1 MADAAKYIVDYAS
14 AIEAFNQRGS
24 LDEYLALVAS
34 DCTLDSPNSGAITG
48 VEALRKAYQAG
59 RDAGWSSHNI
69 ISATAAGRFLT
80 ISFRNDYTNGPS
92 TAHAAVFHY
101 TEDGKIDY
109 AKVFNE

>member
-24 LDEYLALVAS
+24 LDEYLALVTS

-48 VEALRKAYQAG
+48 VEALRNAYQAG
-59 RDAGWSSHNI
+59 RDAGWISHNI
-69 ISATAAGRFLT
+69 ISANAAGRFLT
-80 ISFRNDYTNGPS
+80 ISFRNDYESGPS
-92 TAHAAVFHY
+92 TSHAAVFHY

-109 AKVFNE
+109 ARVFNE

>member
-1 MADAAKYIVDYAS
+1 MADAGKYIVDYAS

-24 LDEYLALVAS
+24 LDEYLAPVTS

-48 VEALRKAYQAG
+48 IEALRTAYQAG

-69 ISATAAGRFLT
+69 LSANAAGSFLT
-80 ISFRNDYTNGPS
+80 ITFRNDFNNGPS
-92 TAHAAVFHY
+92 TAHATVFHY

-109 AKVFNE
+109 ARVFNE